1 MTFICIHT
9 IPLSI
14 PQMVRP
20 WRKKRKGKRIVNSCQ
35 PRRVLACMAVQRQA
49 SVPNMFRCEFQ
60 MLMYSLRLITTV
72 VASSYEIVWRSRGYP
87 HVRMAFLMAE
97 TFSSAQVGAVIA
109 AAFDFWDDKSCFV
122 TSDVTAFESIC
133 AGHQ

>member
-49 SVPNMFRCEFQ
+49 SVPNMFKCEFQ
-60 MLMYSLRLITTV
+60 MLMYTLRLITTV
-72 VASSYEIVWRSRGYP
+72 VASSYEIRWRSRGYP

-97 TFSSAQVGAVIA
+97 SLSSAKVGAVIA
-109 AAFDFWDDKSCFV
+109 AAFDFWDDKSWFV
-122 TSDVTAFESIC
+122 TSDVIAFESIC
-133 AGHQ
+133 AGHE